1 MGYALFKQGI
11 DDPETV
17 LVKIFNTKREAK
29 AEQVKLSKQY
39 DWKLTIQQTQA
50 KSSRDYFANEP
61 SYEKPRKYW

>member
-17 LVKIFNTKREAK
+17 LVKIFNTEREAK
-29 AEQVKLSKQY
+29 DEQAKLSKQY
-39 DWKLTIQQTQA
+39 DWDFTIQPTQA
-50 KSSRDYFANEP
+50 KSSREYFGSEP